1 MDGTVLKAFVTLVG
15 CIAFLGAVLWW
26 VKRKTSRGQ
35 AGSQDIRI
43 RIVARQPLGS
53 KASVAVVEVGDKTLI
68 LGITEHAVTN
78 LGSESDSRSDVAGAP
93 GMVGRRATPSA
104 PPTFGPPPTYPP
116 TVPPAPFSAPTG
128 LPAVTGGTQVPDL
141 SIGGYLRT
149 LFRRG

>member
-53 KASVAVVEVGDKTLI
+53 KASVAVVEVGEKTLI
-68 LGITEHAVTN
+68 LGITEHSVTN
-78 LGSESDSRSDVAGAP
+78 LGVGSDVASAP
-93 GMVGRRATPSA
+93 GAEVRRSIPRT

-116 TVPPAPFSAPTG
+116 TAPPPPFSAPTG
-128 LPAVTGGTQVPDL
+128 FPPATGGAEPQDL
-141 SIGGYLRT
+141 SIGGYLRS

>member
-53 KASVAVVEVGDKTLI
+53 KASVAVVEVGEKTLI
-68 LGITEHAVTN
+68 LGITEHSVTN
-78 LGSESDSRSDVAGAP
+78 LGVGSDIPSTPSAETRRSV
-93 GMVGRRATPSA
+93 PSA

-116 TVPPAPFSAPTG
+116 TAPPPPFGSPTVLPPATG
-128 LPAVTGGTQVPDL
+128 RTEPQDL